1 MIKEKTIC
9 AQATAPGDAGIA
21 IIRISGQDALKIL
34 KTVFRKKTDE
44 FEPRHMYLGDVVSK
58 GEAFDRAL
66 AVYFAAPHSYTGEDV
81 CEIHTH
87 GGAMAARLPSARFST
102 ERWTSLRQRLS
113 RTSSAR

>member
-1 MIKEKTIC
+1 
-9 AQATAPGDAGIA
+9 
-21 IIRISGQDALKIL
+21 
-34 KTVFRKKTDE
+34 
-44 FEPRHMYLGDVVSK
+44 MYLGDVVSK

-87 GGAMAARLPSARFST
+87 GGAMAARLTIDALLSAGASLAEPANFPSARFST

>member
-87 GGAMAARLPSARFST
+87 GGAMAARLTIDADVYKRQL
-102 ERWTSLRQRLS
+102 WTSVPIK
-113 RTSSAR
+113 

>member
-44 FEPRHMYLGDVVSK
+44 FEPRHMYLATSSPRERPLTARWRSILPRRTPIPERTSVK
-58 GEAFDRAL
+58 YIL
-66 AVYFAAPHSYTGEDV
+66 
-81 CEIHTH
+81 
-87 GGAMAARLPSARFST
+87 MAARWPQGLQSTRF
-102 ERWTSLRQRLS
+102 
-113 RTSSAR
+113 